1 MYICTVKTFK
11 KIVDFYIFS
20 NIHVALACFSLT
32 KLSLLNWQN
41 NTNVIPL
48 FVFFATVASY
58 NYIRLM
64 RKKNIKSWL
73 SLWLQNN
80 KSALFLLSALSLLGA
95 SIFAIN
101 LTLKAILVLVPFTF
115 LTFLYVLPK
124 RLSQSLNLRN
134 LPALKIFIIALS
146 WAGITVLFPLIQ
158 FGIFSEKVL
167 WLFLQRFLFV
177 VVLTLPF
184 DIRDMPY
191 DSKNL
196 LTLPHLLGLRNVK
209 IVGLVFLSLS
219 VLIESYIFGTHS
231 FWITIFIA
239 ISLAA
244 LLLKAGINQNKY
256 YSAFWVEGIPILWL
270 MFYSIF

>member
-1 MYICTVKTFK
+1 MKTFK

-32 KLSLLNWQN
+32 KLSLLYWQN
-41 NTNVIPL
+41 DSNYVPL
-48 FVFFATVASY
+48 FVFFATITSY
-58 NYIRLM
+58 NYIRLT
-64 RKKNIKSWL
+64 RQKNIKSWL
-73 SLWLQNN
+73 SLWLQDN
-80 KSALFLLSALSLLGA
+80 KNYLLLLSVLSLLGT

-101 LTLKAILVLVPFTF
+101 LTLKAVFILLPFSF

-124 RLSQSLNLRN
+124 RISQSLNLRN

-146 WAGITVLFPLIQ
+146 WAGITVLFPLVQ
-158 FGIFSEKVL
+158 FNIFNENVL

-177 VVLTLPF
+177 VVLTIPF

-196 LTLPHLLGLRNVK
+196 LTLPFLLGIRNVK
-209 IVGLVFLSLS
+209 ILGLLFLSLS
-219 VLIESYIFGTHS
+219 ALIEIYIFGTYN
-231 FWITIFIA
+231 FRVTAFI
-239 ISLAA
+239 IICLAF
-244 LLLKAGINQNKY
+244 LLIKATTKQGRY

-270 MFYSIF
+270 TLYYIA

>member
-1 MYICTVKTFK
+1 MHWFK
-11 KIVDFYIFS
+11 KIIDFYIFS

-32 KLSLLNWQN
+32 KLSLLYWQN
-41 NTNVIPL
+41 NSNTVPF
-48 FVFFATVASY
+48 FVFFATVTSY

-80 KSALFLLSALSLLGA
+80 KSYIFLLSAISLLGV

-101 LTLKAILVLVPFTF
+101 LTIKAFLVLLPFTF

-124 RLSQSLNLRN
+124 RISQSLNLRN

-158 FGIFSEKVL
+158 EGIFNNKVIE
-167 WLFLQRFLFV
+167 LFIARFLFV
-177 VVLTLPF
+177 VALTIPF
-184 DIRDMPY
+184 DIRDVIY
-191 DSKNL
+191 DAKKL
-196 LTLPHLLGLRNVK
+196 LTLPILIGVQKTKYL
-209 IVGLVFLSLS
+209 GLVFLVLS
-219 VLIESYIFGTHS
+219 VVIEILILDLKD
-231 FWITIFIA
+231 
-239 ISLAA
+239 SLALILTSVC
-244 LLLKAGINQNKY
+244 LLVLLFKATTQQNKY

-270 MFYSIF
+270 ILYYVI

>member
-1 MYICTVKTFK
+1 MYICRVKLFK
-11 KIVDFYIFS
+11 KAVDFYIFS

-32 KLSLLNWQN
+32 KLSLLYFKNDSN
-41 NTNVIPL
+41 YVPL
-48 FVFFATVASY
+48 FVFFATITSY
-58 NYIRLM
+58 NYIRLT
-64 RKKNIKSWL
+64 RQENIKSWL
-73 SLWLQNN
+73 SLWLQDN
-80 KSALFLLSALSLLGA
+80 KSYLLLLSTLSLLGT
-95 SIFAIN
+95 SIFAIY
-101 LTLKAILVLVPFTF
+101 LTLKAVFVLVPFSF

-124 RLSQSLNLRN
+124 RVSRSLNLRN

-146 WAGITVLFPLIQ
+146 WAGITVLFPLMQ

-209 IVGLVFLSLS
+209 ILGLIFLSIS
-219 VLIESYIFGTHS
+219 ALIEIYIFKTHN
-231 FWITIFIA
+231 FWITIFITTGLA
-239 ISLAA
+239 IF
-244 LLLKAGINQNKY
+244 LLKAGINQNKY

-270 MFYSIF
+270 ILYFVV

>member
-1 MYICTVKTFK
+1 VKLFK
-11 KIVDFYIFS
+11 KAVDFYIFS

-32 KLSLLNWQN
+32 KLSLLYFKNDSN
-41 NTNVIPL
+41 YVPL
-48 FVFFATVASY
+48 FVFFATITSY
-58 NYIRLM
+58 NYIRLT
-64 RKKNIKSWL
+64 RQENIKSWL
-73 SLWLQNN
+73 SLWLQDN
-80 KSALFLLSALSLLGA
+80 KSYLLLLSTLSLLGT
-95 SIFAIN
+95 SIFAIY
-101 LTLKAILVLVPFTF
+101 LTLKAVFVLVPFSF

-124 RLSQSLNLRN
+124 RVSRSLNLRN

-146 WAGITVLFPLIQ
+146 WAGITVLFPLMQ

-209 IVGLVFLSLS
+209 ILGLIFLSIS
-219 VLIESYIFGTHS
+219 ALIEIYIFKTHN
-231 FWITIFIA
+231 FWIIIFITTGLA
-239 ISLAA
+239 IF
-244 LLLKAGINQNKY
+244 LLKAGINQNKY

-270 MFYSIF
+270 ILYFVV